1 MRTAIATITKS
12 FGNLSTS
19 RGRRSTPS
27 CCCCYFTAGNS
38 KATMADRAKQ
48 ASSKHIPSMP
58 ASLLP
63 PLLGG
68 DHAGYHAE
76 FSAKDGSLLPIPSR
90 FVPDELI
97 MWGQSPKCW
106 EVLISEGLGSDL
118 DSIVR
123 SKSNSNVDSN
133 SNSDSKTSFQRN
145 TTTVLPGVG
154 CGLDSLDTIVS
165 TEVYHWNN
173 CWEANETN
181 ENESSSESSTSCTS
195 DNDNAI
201 LRVWYD
207 ETEGV
212 AILDALLST
221 QSEEDAITPAVATSD
236 TTTSSSTTTTTKTFR
251 LETLF
256 ALPTKDHR
264 LRVTMDVSATC
275 QSNNKGYRYELS
287 SSRPI
292 RTHWER
298 RYDVMAENDSSLR
311 ILSSNFNDDLNGHLD
326 AGTVFGLIGEDL
338 RRWRSDIT
346 EVPLQ
351 PDPTNETEEEN
362 IVGVVLL
369 KLPKHLSIASGPMI
383 HHPSNGSKEAVGWY
397 LEIGLDCPSLAN
409 TEDHSEDKNNFRIP
423 TVRREFKGFD
433 CTVMVPS

>member
-1 MRTAIATITKS
+1 MRKAIATIAKS

-48 ASSKHIPSMP
+48 DSSKSKPSMS
-58 ASLLP
+58 SLLLS
-63 PLLGG
+63 PLLCG

-76 FSAKDGSLLPIPSR
+76 FSAMDGSLVPIPSR

-106 EVLISEGLGSDL
+106 EQLVSEGVGSDL
-118 DSIVR
+118 ESNAR
-123 SKSNSNVDSN
+123 GNSNVDSN
-133 SNSDSKTSFQRN
+133 INSNSKTSFQRN
-145 TTTVLPGVG
+145 TTTVFPGVG

-165 TEVYHWNN
+165 TEVYHWSN
-173 CWEANETN
+173 CWEGN
-181 ENESSSESSTSCTS
+181 ENNDNENSSESSSSCTT
-195 DNDNAI
+195 DNDKTI
-201 LRVWYD
+201 LRIWHS

-221 QSEEDAITPAVATSD
+221 QKNEEDAITPTVATSD
-236 TTTSSSTTTTTKTFR
+236 TTTKTFR

-256 ALPTKDHR
+256 ALPAKDHR
-264 LRVTMDVSATC
+264 LRVTMDVPVTR

-298 RYDVMAENDSSLR
+298 RYDIMAEDDSTLR
-311 ILSSNFNDDLNGHLD
+311 ILASNFNDDVNGHLD

-351 PDPTNETEEEN
+351 PDPTNKSEEEKV
-362 IVGVVLL
+362 VGGVLL
-369 KLPKHLSIASGPMI
+369 KLTKHLSIVTGPIVHKDSM
-383 HHPSNGSKEAVGWY
+383 GWY
-397 LEIGLDCPSLAN
+397 LEIGLDCTSLAN
-409 TEDHSEDKNNFRIP
+409 TKDPSRDKNNLRIP
-423 TVRREFKGFD
+423 TVRREFKAFD
-433 CTVMVPS
+433 CMVSVPP